1 MEQMYL
7 IEIFIDKVT
16 IFTSDEDAKS
26 GANKK
31 LIIKTKFGPKNQF
44 IIKEGQLALNE
55 EMKDDII
62 ECDEQGRRKY
72 IRTIRVGKS
81 FLFPSY
87 PDTILMILAKFPLE
101 IEVWNDDENEVE
113 IFVGVGTMIW
123 DTKFFHMLKD
133 TADAGK
139 VHEPLSI
146 KQLTPLTAE
155 CCCRQVGEIAF
166 ILRISAL
173 GDSIITEFQQLMKDP
188 DAFVFRTNRAPSMFQ
203 CRRIEGDDP
212 NFCMVGSL
220 YETTTLEDPD
230 VINNAQQKI
239 EVCTELQSCGMGQPG
254 ADYKCEFEQSK
265 NPPKKKYPV
274 DKIRMGDI
282 TGPCGNPNC
291 VLAHKVKTYIR
302 NLESYKKEAG
312 GITQNKDQTSRKVC
326 GSCVCKDDKWH
337 RDTCPDN
344 PPKSTCGGCGGLTPA
359 DDTCE
364 DRYNKLHGTG
374 ATPKGSPTQLT
385 KDNTRKGSKHQINYV
400 IDITREPT
408 FKESK
413 YGREFIAQNIEAT
426 ININSDYESQ
436 VNMRQENKSNCGCGR
451 SRCSPVVSP
460 ENEPKYN
467 LNSDYSSPVNMKQE
481 YNNGCGCGGGRCGS
495 LPAKKK
501 SSIINY
507 ITKSSSIPILR
518 EPMQKCSS
526 RSLHKD
532 NEKYIYN
539 LEAIYNRDMN
549 VYNCTQMP
557 DDKDCKC
564 NPPKPAP
571 PCNTFNCD
579 CITEAGNIASRKAH
593 KPYCPLY
600 KHKSNCPVTQKEKE
614 DEKKKVDDDE
624 DEAEPLPY
632 GLPPIE
638 LGPCP
643 VMGRPCSVPDGFA
656 RMYKTAALPPAPPS
670 YSDAGKVCCSKEY
683 ERIKKA
689 IKEYLKTEKDHD
701 FRCINKF
708 NVDTERRCCD
718 KEQRLMA
725 LTGRSC
731 CGSHKMA
738 IQDKFKDEQKK

>member
-16 IFTSDEDAKS
+16 IFASDEDAQS

-31 LIIKTKFGPKNQF
+31 LIIKIKFGPKTQF
-44 IIKEGQLALNE
+44 IIKEGQLALNQE
-55 EMKDDII
+55 TKDDII

-72 IRTIRVGKS
+72 ARTIRVGKS
-81 FLFPSY
+81 YLFPSF

-113 IFVGVGTMIW
+113 IFVGVGQMVW
-123 DTKFFHMLKD
+123 DTKFFHMLKETSD
-133 TADAGK
+133 VTK
-139 VHEPLSI
+139 IHEPLSI
-146 KQLTPLTAE
+146 KQITVLTAE
-155 CCCRQVGEIAF
+155 CCCRQVGEVAF

-173 GDSIITEFQQLMKDP
+173 GEAIITEFQQLMKDP
-188 DAFVFRTNRAPSMFQ
+188 DAFVFRTNKAPSMFQ
-203 CRRIEGDDP
+203 CKRIEGDDP

-239 EVCTELQSCGMGQPG
+239 EVCTELQSCGVGQAG
-254 ADYKCEFEQSK
+254 QDYKCEHEQNK
-265 NPPKKKYPV
+265 DPPKKQYPIE
-274 DKIRMGDI
+274 KIRMGDI

-302 NLESYKKEAG
+302 NLESYKKDAG
-312 GITQNKDQTSRKVC
+312 GVKPTKDDQQSRKVC

-359 DDTCE
+359 NDTCE
-364 DRYNKLHGTG
+364 DRKNKLFGTG
-374 ATPKGSPTQLT
+374 ATPKGSKTNL
-385 KDNTRKGSKHQINYV
+385 QINYV
-400 IDITREPT
+400 VDVHREPN

-413 YGREFIAQNIEAT
+413 YGKEFIAQNIEAT
-426 ININSDYESQ
+426 YKVNSDYQSQ
-436 VNMRQENKSNCGCGR
+436 INMKLLNKSDRGSEVGGYGTMLSNKPTYKINKEYDSSQNMAQHNR
-451 SRCSPVVSP
+451 S
-460 ENEPKYN
+460 
-467 LNSDYSSPVNMKQE
+467 
-481 YNNGCGCGGGRCGS
+481 GCGCGGGACGRGGCGGGKCFS
-495 LPAKKK
+495 LPPNNT
-501 SSIINY
+501 SNTDY
-507 ITKSSSIPILR
+507 YVTKSSSTPTVR
-518 EPMQKCSS
+518 EPVQKCSS
-526 RSLHKD
+526 RSL
-532 NEKYIYN
+532 NENNDRYIYN
-539 LEAIYNRDMN
+539 LEAIYKRDMN
-549 VYNCTQMP
+549 VYNCTQIP
-557 DDKDCKC
+557 DDKDCRC
-564 NPPKPAP
+564 DPPKPKP
-571 PCNTFNCD
+571 PCNTFDCD
-579 CITEAGNIASRKAH
+579 CITEAGNIAARKAH
-593 KPYCPLY
+593 KPYCPQY
-600 KHKSNCPVTQKEKE
+600 KHKPNCPVTQNDKE
-614 DEKKKVDDDE
+614 DDKKKVDDDD

-632 GLPPIE
+632 GLPPIQ

-656 RMYKTAALPPAPPS
+656 RMYKTGALPPAIPS

-689 IKEYLKTEKDHD
+689 IKEYLKSEKDHD

-718 KEQRLMA
+718 KEQRLLA

-731 CGSHKMA
+731 CGSHKLA
-738 IQDKFKDEQKK
+738 IQEKFKDETKK